1 MLQIN
6 YSNKR
11 TLERASAQSGTI
23 SISAEVTVDSNNNV
37 KMYGN
42 ISDTEGSRYVNF
54 TYEPYP
60 GSEPTMSINGP
71 TSLIEDAGTLLNEF
85 ITSVTAH
92 YPGE

>member
-11 TLERASAQSGTI
+11 TLENASAQSGTMTI
-23 SISAEVTVDSNNNV
+23 TADVTVNSANKVTLNGSISDSSNNRSVYFSYDAN
-37 KMYGN
+37 
-42 ISDTEGSRYVNF
+42 S
-54 TYEPYP
+54 
-60 GSEPTMSINGP
+60 GSEPQMSLNGS

-92 YPGE
+92 YPEE

>member
-6 YSNKR
+6 YSNRR

-37 KMYGN
+37 KLNGN
-42 ISDTEGSRYVNF
+42 ISDTNGGRYVNF
-54 TYEPYP
+54 SYEPNP
-60 GSEPTMSINGP
+60 GSEPTMSINGSS
-71 TSLIEDAGTLLNEF
+71 SLIEDASALLNEF

-92 YPGE
+92 YPEE

>member
-6 YSNKR
+6 YTNRR

-23 SISAEVTVDSNNNV
+23 SISAEVTVDASNNV
-37 KMYGN
+37 KLNGN
-42 ISDTEGSRYVNF
+42 ISDSSNSRYVNF
-54 TYEPYP
+54 TYEPNP
-60 GSEPTMSINGP
+60 HSEPTMSINGS